1 MNFWTARSIQQ
12 ITSGRWL
19 VEPDGHV
26 TVCGVCIDSR
36 TIAPGQAFFAIRG
49 ERFDGHEF
57 LQSAAQTGAS
67 ILVASDHVKARS
79 VAHSGVLLV
88 ADTLAALQQL
98 AAAYRRELGQT
109 GTHVIAVTGSNG
121 KTTTRHLIHTV
132 LSTRLRG
139 TQSPKSF
146 NNHIGVPLT
155 LLGVRPDDDF
165 VVVEMGTNHPGELDA
180 LSNLV
185 RPDIG
190 VITNIGLAHIGHFGT
205 RESIAEEKSTLVRYV
220 QPRGLAIVP
229 CDEDWPTGVF
239 HAPSGIDVIKF
250 GHSASSDAQLSW
262 VRRDQQGLRFSV
274 NQSEPFRLPYL
285 GEHNALN
292 AIVAVLVG
300 RKLGLHDQIIGRSLT
315 VATAPPM
322 RLQLIKLLPHHG
334 IADRPLVVI
343 NDAYN
348 ANPESVLQALITLSN
363 FPTPGPDG
371 RRIAVLGDMFELGA
385 DAGAEHRHIGR
396 ALSQFE
402 SGPNCIHAVVLIG
415 KLSACTAE
423 ELAPRWKDDRL
434 RIFAEWDDSLP
445 GKLAQFVGPGDVVL
459 IKASRGM
466 ALERLIP
473 ALRATVEVA

>member
-1 MNFWTARSIQQ
+1 MN
-12 ITSGRWL
+12 
-19 VEPDGHV
+19 PDAKICPRVGH
-26 TVCGVCIDSR
+26 
-36 TIAPGQAFFAIRG
+36 
-49 ERFDGHEF
+49 
-57 LQSAAQTGAS
+57 
-67 ILVASDHVKARS
+67 
-79 VAHSGVLLV
+79 
-88 ADTLAALQQL
+88 
-98 AAAYRRELGQT
+98 
-109 GTHVIAVTGSNG
+109 
-121 KTTTRHLIHTV
+121 
-132 LSTRLRG
+132 
-139 TQSPKSF
+139 
-146 NNHIGVPLT
+146 
-155 LLGVRPDDDF
+155 
-165 VVVEMGTNHPGELDA
+165 
-180 LSNLV
+180 LV
-185 RPDIG
+185 RPLPESP
-190 VITNIGLAHIGHFGT
+190 LAWDVAQLFPDSQPCGIIVNSRGI
-205 RESIAEEKSTLVRYV
+205 EV
-220 QPRGLAIVP
+220 QVLFPL
-229 CDEDWPTGVF
+229 GVF
-239 HAPSGIDVIKF
+239 
-250 GHSASSDAQLSW
+250 SW

-292 AIVAVLVG
+292 AIVAVLIG

-315 VATAPPM
+315 VATTPPM

-363 FPTPGPDG
+363 FPTPGQDG

-385 DAGAEHRHIGR
+385 NAGAEHRHIGR

-473 ALRATVEVA
+473 ALRATVEGA